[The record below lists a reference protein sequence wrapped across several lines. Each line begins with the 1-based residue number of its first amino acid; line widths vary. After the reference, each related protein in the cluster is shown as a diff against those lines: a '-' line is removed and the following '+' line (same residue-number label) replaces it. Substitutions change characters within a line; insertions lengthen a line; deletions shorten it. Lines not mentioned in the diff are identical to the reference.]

1 MLAVSGNGL
10 HFGFNGKKSVV
21 LENQAP
27 PQGLVDNFFL
37 AAAQAEQAAAAHL
50 ASSLPADIPLQPLS
64 SKWTSAAASFN
75 TLQPAARTALP
86 PQQQGSSM
94 QQPFVVQQQQHQQP
108 FTVQQAQ
115 AAAPAA
121 AVKGKK
127 RKMLPEGGTSPSKG
141 EGSAWSAL
149 CTRSKSDEM
158 TPHEYLIRMLAK
170 RGYPTVTVSALTSVH
185 ARSPTAQQVQD
196 YTLEVVNA
204 VRGSDMV
211 SLRALQTAGVS
222 MNACNRF
229 GESILHMA
237 ARMGALEMVEF
248 MVAATGSEVGG
259 LCISDDYG
267 RLPLHDACW

>member
-1 MLAVSGNGL
+1 MLAVGNNGL
-10 HFGFNGKKSVV
+10 HFGFNGKRSVV

-27 PQGLVDNFFL
+27 PQGLVDNFMF

-50 ASSLPADIPLQPLS
+50 ASVLPPNIPLQPLS
-64 SKWTSAAASFN
+64 SKWSSTTAAGFNTVQPATFAAIQQKSSNTQQPFQQQQAPSAAA
-75 TLQPAARTALP
+75 
-86 PQQQGSSM
+86 
-94 QQPFVVQQQQHQQP
+94 
-108 FTVQQAQ
+108 
-115 AAAPAA
+115 AAASL
-121 AVKGKK
+121 KGKK
-127 RKMLPEGGTSPSKG
+127 RKMLSEGATSPSKG

-158 TPHEYLIRMLAK
+158 TPHEYLIRMLVK
-170 RGYPTVTVSALTSVH
+170 RGYPTATVSALTSVH

-248 MVAATGSEVGG
+248 MVAASISATGSEVGG

>member
-21 LENQAP
+21 LENQLP

-86 PQQQGSSM
+86 QQHQQQGSM
-94 QQPFVVQQQQHQQP
+94 QQPFVVQQQQP

-121 AVKGKK
+121 AVKGGKK
-127 RKMLPEGGTSPSKG
+127 RKMQLTAEGGASPSKG

-170 RGYPTVTVSALTSVH
+170 RGYPTVTVAALTSVH

-222 MNACNRF
+222 MNACN
-229 GESILHMA
+229 
-237 ARMGALEMVEF
+237 
-248 MVAATGSEVGG
+248 
-259 LCISDDYG
+259 
-267 RLPLHDACW
+267 

>member
-21 LENQAP
+21 LENQLP

-64 SKWTSAAASFN
+64 SKWTSAAASFS

-86 PQQQGSSM
+86 PHQQQQGNSM
-94 QQPFVVQQQQHQQP
+94 QQPFVVQQQQQQP

-115 AAAPAA
+115 AAAPGA
-121 AVKGKK
+121 AVKGGKK
-127 RKMLPEGGTSPSKG
+127 RKMQLTAEGGASPSKG

-170 RGYPTVTVSALTSVH
+170 RGYPTVTVAALTSVH

-222 MNACNRF
+222 MNACN
-229 GESILHMA
+229 
-237 ARMGALEMVEF
+237 
-248 MVAATGSEVGG
+248 
-259 LCISDDYG
+259 
-267 RLPLHDACW
+267 